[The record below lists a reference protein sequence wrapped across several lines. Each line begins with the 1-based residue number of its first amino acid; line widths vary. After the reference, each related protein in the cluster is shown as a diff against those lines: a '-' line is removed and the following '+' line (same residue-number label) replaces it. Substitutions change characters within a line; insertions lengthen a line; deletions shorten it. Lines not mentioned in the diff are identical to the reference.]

1 MRGGN
6 NTVNEGDGLL
16 VVALGGN
23 AITREQD
30 TGTIPEQFVNTRGS
44 LEPIADMIVQGRRV
58 VLTHGN
64 GPQVGNYLIRVE
76 RARDEVPYLP
86 LPIIVADLQGGMGY
100 MIGQVLQGL
109 LASKGAH
116 RPVTTVLTQVLIDTE
131 DPSLNDPTK
140 FVGPFYEKEE
150 ARELADKRGWTVKVD
165 SNRGWRRVVASPQPL
180 EIVEADIIRGLIESG
195 TVVVA
200 AGGGGIPVRR
210 VEGGFLQGVDG
221 VIDKDRASAVL
232 ALDIGASEL
241 LNLTSVPRVSLAF
254 GTSDQRDLDHLTL
267 EEARRYL
274 DEGHF
279 PPGNMGPK
287 IESAI
292 RFLEGGGRRVYI
304 GAVDQAGDILT
315 GRSGT
320 IVERS

>member
-1 MRGGN
+1 MSKD
-6 NTVNEGDGLL
+6 DGLL

-23 AITREQD
+23 AITRKHD
-30 TGTIPEQFVNTRGS
+30 TGAIPEQFVNTRQS
-44 LEPIADMIVQGRRV
+44 LEPIADMIAKGRQV

-100 MIGQVLQGL
+100 MIGQILQGL
-109 LASKGAH
+109 LASKGTY
-116 RPVTTVLTQVLIDTE
+116 RPVTTVLTQVLIDTD
-131 DPSLNDPTK
+131 DPSLADPTK

-150 ARELADKRGWTVKVD
+150 AQELANRRGWVVKKD
-165 SNRGWRRVVASPQPL
+165 SNRGWRRVVASPHPL
-180 EIVEADIIRGLIESG
+180 EIVEADIIRSLIENG

-210 VEGGFLQGVDG
+210 IEGGFLQGVDG

-232 ALDIGASEL
+232 ALDIGAPEL
-241 LNLTSVPRVSLAF
+241 LILTSVSHVSLAF
-254 GTSDQRDLDHLTL
+254 GTEDQRDLDHLTL

-274 DEGHF
+274 AEGHF

-292 RFLEGGGRRVYI
+292 RFLERGGRRVFI
-304 GAVDQAGDILT
+304 GAVDQAGDILA
-315 GRSGT
+315 GQSGT
-320 IVERS
+320 VLTKS

>member
-1 MRGGN
+1 M
-6 NTVNEGDGLL
+6 NEGDGLL

-23 AITREQD
+23 AITRKQD
-30 TGTIPEQFVNTRGS
+30 TGTIPEQFVNTRRS
-44 LEPIADMIVQGRRV
+44 LEPIADVITQGRRV

-100 MIGQVLQGL
+100 MISQVLQGL
-109 LASKGAH
+109 LTSKGTY
-116 RPVTTVLTQVLIDTE
+116 RSVTTVLTQVLIDTE
-131 DPSLNDPTK
+131 DPSLTDPTK
-140 FVGPFYEKEE
+140 FVGPFYEEKE

-210 VEGGFLQGVDG
+210 VEGGLLQGVDG
-221 VIDKDRASAVL
+221 VIDKDRASAIL
-232 ALDIGASEL
+232 ALDIGAPEL

-254 GTSDQRDLDHLTL
+254 GTTDQRDLDHLTL

-274 DEGHF
+274 AEGHF

-304 GAVDQAGDILT
+304 GAVDQAGDILS
-315 GRSGT
+315 GRTGT

>member
-1 MRGGN
+1 
-6 NTVNEGDGLL
+6 VNRGDGLL

-23 AITREQD
+23 AITRKHD
-30 TGTIPEQFVNTRGS
+30 TGAIPEQFVNTRQS
-44 LEPIADMIVQGRRV
+44 LEPIADLIAEGRKV

-109 LASKGAH
+109 LAERNTY
-116 RPVTTVLTQVLIDTE
+116 RPVTTVLTQLLIDTD
-131 DPSLNDPTK
+131 DPSLSDPTK
-140 FVGPFYEKEE
+140 FVGPFYEEEE
-150 ARELADKRGWTVKVD
+150 ARELAEKRGWNIKED

-180 EIVEADIIRGLIESG
+180 EIVEADIIRGLIESD

-210 VEGGFLQGVDG
+210 LESGNLQGVDG

-232 ALDIGASEL
+232 AHNIGAEEL
-241 LNLTSVPRVSLAF
+241 LILTSVPRVSLDF
-254 GTSDQRDLDHLTL
+254 GTEDQRDLDRLTI
-267 EEARRYL
+267 EEAERYL
-274 DEGHF
+274 AEGHF
-279 PPGNMGPK
+279 PEGNMGPK

-292 RFLEGGGRRVYI
+292 RFLQGSGSRVYI
-304 GAVDQAGDILT
+304 GAVDQSGDILAGRT
-315 GRSGT
+315 GT
-320 IVERS
+320 VIVQS

>member
-1 MRGGN
+1 M
-6 NTVNEGDGLL
+6 NEGDGLL

-23 AITREQD
+23 AITRKQD
-30 TGTIPEQFVNTRGS
+30 TGTIPEQFVNTRRS
-44 LEPIADMIVQGRRV
+44 LEPIADVITQGRRV

-109 LASKGAH
+109 LASKGTY
-116 RPVTTVLTQVLIDTE
+116 RSVTTVLTQVLIDTE
-131 DPSLNDPTK
+131 DPSLTDPTK
-140 FVGPFYEKEE
+140 FVGPFYEEKE

-210 VEGGFLQGVDG
+210 VEGGLLQGVDG
-221 VIDKDRASAVL
+221 VIDKDRASAIL
-232 ALDIGASEL
+232 ALDIGAPEL

-254 GTSDQRDLDHLTL
+254 GTTDQRDLDHLTL

-274 DEGHF
+274 AEGHF

-304 GAVDQAGDILT
+304 GAVDQAGDILS
-315 GRSGT
+315 GRTGT

>member
-1 MRGGN
+1 VSKGK
-6 NTVNEGDGLL
+6 GLL

-23 AITREQD
+23 AITRQHD
-30 TGTIPEQFVNTRGS
+30 TGAIPEQFINTRES
-44 LEPIADMIVQGRRV
+44 LAPIADEIVSGRRV
-58 VLTHGN
+58 VITHGN

-76 RARDEVPYLP
+76 RAQSEVPYLP

-100 MIGQVLQGL
+100 MISQVMQRLLQERDSL
-109 LASKGAH
+109 HA
-116 RPVTTVLTQVLIDTE
+116 VTTVLTQVLIDTD
-131 DPSLNDPTK
+131 DPSLTDPTK
-140 FVGPFYEKEE
+140 YVGPFYDEAE
-150 ARELADKRGWTVKVD
+150 ARQLAEERGWSVKAD
-165 SNRGWRRVVASPQPL
+165 SNRGWRRVVSSPRPI
-180 EIVEADIIRGLIESG
+180 EIIEAGIIRQLIDNG

-210 VEGGFLQGVDG
+210 TGGGFLEGVDG

-232 ALDIGASEL
+232 GLDVEAAEL
-241 LNLTSVPRVSLAF
+241 LILTSVPYVSLDF
-254 GTSDQRDLDHLTL
+254 GTPEQRDLEHLTL
-267 EEARRYL
+267 AEARAYM

-292 RFLEGGGRRVYI
+292 QFLEGGGERVYV
-304 GAVDQAGDILT
+304 GAVDQVGDILA

-320 IVERS
+320 VITQT

>member
-1 MRGGN
+1 M
-6 NTVNEGDGLL
+6 NEGDGLL

-23 AITREQD
+23 AITRKQD
-30 TGTIPEQFVNTRGS
+30 TGTIPEQFVNTRRS
-44 LEPIADMIVQGRRV
+44 LEPIADVITQGRRV

-100 MIGQVLQGL
+100 MISQVLQGL
-109 LASKGAH
+109 LTSKGTY
-116 RPVTTVLTQVLIDTE
+116 RSVTTVLTQVLIDTE
-131 DPSLNDPTK
+131 DPSLTDPTK
-140 FVGPFYEKEE
+140 FVGPFYEEEE

-210 VEGGFLQGVDG
+210 VEGGLLQGVDG
-221 VIDKDRASAVL
+221 VIDKDRASAIL
-232 ALDIGASEL
+232 ALDIGAPEL

-254 GTSDQRDLDHLTL
+254 GTTDQRDLDHLTL

-274 DEGHF
+274 AEGHF

-304 GAVDQAGDILT
+304 GAVDQAGDILS
-315 GRSGT
+315 GRTGT

>member
-1 MRGGN
+1 
-6 NTVNEGDGLL
+6 VNEGNGLL

-23 AITREQD
+23 AITRKQD
-30 TGTIPEQFVNTRGS
+30 TGTIPEQFVNTRRS
-44 LEPIADMIVQGRRV
+44 LEPIADVIAQGRRV

-109 LASKGAH
+109 LANKGIH
-116 RPVTTVLTQVLIDTE
+116 RSVTTVLTQVLIDTE
-131 DPSLNDPTK
+131 DPSLTDPTK

-150 ARELADKRGWTVKVD
+150 AQELADKRGWTVKVD

-210 VEGGFLQGVDG
+210 VEGGLLQGVDG
-221 VIDKDRASAVL
+221 VIDKDRASAIL
-232 ALDIGASEL
+232 ALDIGAPEL

-254 GTSDQRDLDHLTL
+254 GTTDQRDLDHLTL

-274 DEGHF
+274 AEGHF

-304 GAVDQAGDILT
+304 GAVDQAGEILS
-315 GRSGT
+315 GRTGT